1 MSKKRI
7 LTKITKTSVDN
18 SLWIEKHAPKTI
30 EELVIN
36 KKKVQEFIDIV
47 EENGGGG
54 ILVLHGPP
62 GSCKNALIN
71 AFCSQKSVKLVRFT
85 DTKT

>member
-1 MSKKRI
+1 M
-7 LTKITKTSVDN
+7 TKSSVEN
-18 SLWIEKHAPKTI
+18 SLWIDKHAPKTI
-30 EELVIN
+30 DELVIN
-36 KKKVQEFIDIV
+36 KKKVQEFTDIV

-71 AFCSQKSVKLVRFT
+71 AYCSQKSVHLVRFK
-85 DTKT
+85 DTKTEHLDDLYG